1 MQACLHQHY
10 SWVGSPPPAGW
21 AGLSPSAADTACPAE
36 AADAG
41 AGAAVSLMCPH
52 PRMSGHRV
60 LREQSRETEVLTGHS
75 PVTARLPASLQRDL
89 STRLESQ
96 LLHL

>member
-41 AGAAVSLMCPH
+41 AGAAVSLMVP
-52 PRMSGHRV
+52 PSQDVRAQGPQRA
-60 LREQSRETEVLTGHS
+60 EQG
-75 PVTARLPASLQRDL
+75 D
-89 STRLESQ
+89 
-96 LLHL
+96 